1 MNDPNKR
8 NLQYFKNASMDGL
21 YADMEDWQNTNQKRL
36 MSTSILKDGDM
47 FCCVALSNPSEVI
60 ICSGKGFNKQA
71 EVDTIGRI
79 NVNTH

>member
-1 MNDPNKR
+1 MNDTNKR

-36 MSTSILKDGDM
+36 LSTSIQKDDDM

-60 ICSGKGFNKQA
+60 IVDEIGKRVG
-71 EVDTIGRI
+71 VTTGRLH
-79 NVNTH
+79 VRT

>member
-36 MSTSILKDGDM
+36 MSTSILKDGNM

-60 ICSGKGFNKQA
+60 ICHGGIHDKATVSNGRLS
-71 EVDTIGRI
+71 VDTI
-79 NVNTH
+79 

>member
-36 MSTSILKDGDM
+36 LSTSILKDGDM

-60 ICSGKGFNKQA
+60 ICSGTGSMLKA
-71 EVDTIGRI
+71 H
-79 NVNTH
+79 VNSSGQLHTT

>member
-8 NLQYFKNASMDGL
+8 NLQYFENASMDGL

-36 MSTSILKDGDM
+36 MSTSIQKDGGM

-60 ICSGKGFNKQA
+60 IVDGTDHQYKALVYESGKLRA
-71 EVDTIGRI
+71 
-79 NVNTH
+79 H

>member
-36 MSTSILKDGDM
+36 LSTSIQKDGDM
-47 FCCVALSNPSEVI
+47 FCCVALSNPSEVV
-60 ICSGKGFNKQA
+60 ICDGSGNDQA
-71 EVDTIGRI
+71 SVENFRLKVRQ
-79 NVNTH
+79 